1 MAEEERALAL
11 AEIEKARVSIEK
23 VEKALQVHDSASSSR
38 EKEVLPY
45 FTMDVPLTC
54 DYCICII
61 CSLSCCKVPLAHI
74 YLYIDFRPPNNQE
87 IEELKKE
94 VREARRIKMLH
105 QPSKVC
111 FTSLVTLFFF

>member
-11 AEIEKARVSIEK
+11 AEIEKARASIEK

-54 DYCICII
+54 ICII
-61 CSLSCCKVPLAHI
+61 SSLSCCKVPLAHI
-74 YLYIDFRPPNNQE
+74 YLYLSGDRGT
-87 IEELKKE
+87 KE
-94 VREARRIKMLH
+94 RGPRG
-105 QPSKVC
+105 
-111 FTSLVTLFFF
+111 